1 MVGLLRL
8 SMQAVRAGV
17 GISGQE
23 GMQAVMSSDFAIAQ
37 FRFLEPLLLVH
48 GRWSYLRIARMVS
61 YFFYKNLLFGL
72 TIFFYNALC
81 FFSGQIIMNG
91 ALLCSR
97 ELQPRTGVPATG
109 QLMVSRPKMQHQR
122 MLWIHAK
129 GSASPGWNSYVIPVC
144 QSSWPWI

>member
-1 MVGLLRL
+1 MRL
-8 SMQAVRAGV
+8 KCARGCAGV

-72 TIFFYNALC
+72 TIFFFNALC
-81 FFSGQIIMNG
+81 FFSGQIIFNG
-91 ALLCSR
+91 ETMVPYTA
-97 ELQPRTGVPATG
+97 PRV
-109 QLMVSRPKMQHQR
+109 
-122 MLWIHAK
+122 
-129 GSASPGWNSYVIPVC
+129 
-144 QSSWPWI
+144 

>member
-1 MVGLLRL
+1 MSREG
-8 SMQAVRAGV
+8 SSHAEGAPGCAGV

-23 GMQAVMSSDFAIAQ
+23 GMQAVMSADFAVAQ

-81 FFSGQIIMNG
+81 FFSGQIIFNG
-91 ALLCSR
+91 AAPQQAFAASMLVLLT
-97 ELQPRTGVPATG
+97 RTGANTLYGLALLFNTLMGAHIHTG
-109 QLMVSRPKMQHQR
+109 KIMKIGVVM
-122 MLWIHAK
+122 
-129 GSASPGWNSYVIPVC
+129 
-144 QSSWPWI
+144 

>member
-1 MVGLLRL
+1 M
-8 SMQAVRAGV
+8 

-23 GMQAVMSSDFAIAQ
+23 GMQAVMSSDFAIGQ

-48 GRWSYLRIARMVS
+48 GRWSYLRISRMVS

-91 ALLCSR
+91 A
-97 ELQPRTGVPATG
+97 PP
-109 QLMVSRPKMQHQR
+109 
-122 MLWIHAK
+122 HAAHV
-129 GSASPGWNSYVIPVC
+129 ASLSCI
-144 QSSWPWI
+144 

>member
-1 MVGLLRL
+1 M
-8 SMQAVRAGV
+8 

-23 GMQAVMSSDFAIAQ
+23 GMQAVMSSDFAIGQ

-91 ALLCSR
+91 ARPYATHIPPLS
-97 ELQPRTGVPATG
+97 ELR
-109 QLMVSRPKMQHQR
+109 LRCR
-122 MLWIHAK
+122 C
-129 GSASPGWNSYVIPVC
+129 ND
-144 QSSWPWI
+144 